1 MRDKESADPVV
12 RNTTKVVMSKSRR
25 TGNTGP
31 MGFWFYNNETSR
43 MELGK
48 DPANADYHTDE
59 ETFVDIGATEIVEEE
74 F

>member
-1 MRDKESADPVV
+1 
-12 RNTTKVVMSKSRR
+12 
-25 TGNTGP
+25 
-31 MGFWFYNNETSR
+31 